1 MDYIKEIFQV
11 IVKAEKSVK
20 PWMEVCLGQK
30 VRRQDRAIVSLSREE
45 NVYSSSWIKC
55 CPEDS
60 SPMGERNRRGGDV
73 PEVRELD

>member
-20 PWMEVCLGQK
+20 LWMELCLSQK
-30 VRRQDRAIVSLSREE
+30 VRRQDGAIVSLSREE

-55 CPEDS
+55 GPEDS
-60 SPMGERNRRGGDV
+60 PPMGERNRRAGYV
-73 PEVRELD
+73 PEDRELD